1 MAQEPLLEMQ
11 GVTKAFGSTVALSG
25 VDFDLLK
32 GEVHAVIG
40 ENGAGKSTLMKVL
53 CGIHPMDEGTVLI
66 QGAPARIEQPKDA
79 LALGINMI
87 HQEFAN
93 FSKLSVAENV
103 FVGKLPRK
111 KGLPLALDAAD
122 LRRRTTEVLGRLRL
136 AIDPGVRLDSLSVA
150 QQQLVEVAKAL
161 SGNLRILIMD
171 EATSSLNLREAE
183 QLFATIQALKAEG
196 ISVVYISHRLKEVLS
211 IADRISV
218 LRDGSNVGTFP
229 RGHIDEEAI
238 IEAMLGR
245 RLQSVDK
252 KASSR
257 GTSVFSVRNLNIPG
271 KVRNLS
277 FDLHKGEILG
287 ISGLSG
293 SGKEVA
299 IRGLYGLWPSR
310 IERMELNGKP
320 VAIHH
325 PSDGLSLGITYLA
338 EERKNMSVFSQMTIR
353 ENASVLWLLAVW
365 RRFVVNRKREREA
378 SLQSI
383 RRMNVK
389 MAGPESP
396 VDSLSGG
403 NQQKLLLA
411 RLLMVKPDIVILNDP
426 TRGVDVGSKQE
437 IYQIVFQLAREG
449 VSIIM
454 TSSEIPEVTALAD
467 RVIVMSKG
475 RKIAELADAEVTTD
489 NVLTLATRA
498 AAEHDHEQET

>member
-1 MAQEPLLEMQ
+1 MAETALLRMQ
-11 GVTKAFGSTVALSG
+11 GVKKAFGSTVALSG
-25 VDFDLLK
+25 VDFSLRQ

-40 ENGAGKSTLMKVL
+40 ENGAGKSTLMKIL
-53 CGIHPMDEGTVLI
+53 CGIYPMDEGTI
-66 QGAPARIEQPKDA
+66 FIDGAPARIEQPKDA

-93 FSKLSVAENV
+93 FAKLSVAENV
-103 FVGKLPRK
+103 FVGKLPRRR
-111 KGLPLALDAAD
+111 GFAVALDIRE
-122 LRRRTTEVLGRLRL
+122 LRRCTTEVLGRLRL
-136 AIDPGVRLDSLSVA
+136 SIDPSARLDSLSVA

-161 SGNLRILIMD
+161 SENLRILIMD

-183 QLFATIQALKAEG
+183 QLFATIEALKAEG
-196 ISVVYISHRLKEVLS
+196 ISIIYISHRLKEVLN

-218 LRDGSNVGTFP
+218 LRDGANVGTFS
-229 RGHIDEEAI
+229 RGYIDEEAI

-245 RLQSVDK
+245 RLQAVEK
-252 KASSR
+252 KAGTR
-257 GTSVFSVRNLNIPG
+257 GEPVFSVTNLSIPG

-277 FDLHKGEILG
+277 FQVHKGEILG

-299 IRGLYGLWPSR
+299 IRGLYGLWPGK
-310 IERMELNGKP
+310 IERMEVNGKP

-338 EERKNMSVFSQMTIR
+338 EERKDMSVFSEMTIR

-365 RRFVVNRKREREA
+365 KRFVVNRKQEQEA
-378 SLQSI
+378 SLRSVQ
-383 RRMNVK
+383 RVNVK
-389 MAGPESP
+389 MAGLESP

-411 RLLMVKPDIVILNDP
+411 RLLMVRPDIVILNDP

-437 IYQIVFQLAREG
+437 IYQIIFQLARQG

-454 TSSEIPEVTALAD
+454 TSSEIPEVTVLAD

-475 RKIAELADAEVTTD
+475 RKIAELSDAEVTTE
-489 NVLTLATRA
+489 NVLALVTRA
-498 AAEHDHEQET
+498 AAAHEHEQEE